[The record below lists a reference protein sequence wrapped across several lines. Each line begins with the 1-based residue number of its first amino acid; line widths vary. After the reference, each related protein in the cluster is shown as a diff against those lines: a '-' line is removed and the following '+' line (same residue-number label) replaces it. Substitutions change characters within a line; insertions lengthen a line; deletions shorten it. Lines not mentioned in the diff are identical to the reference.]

1 MLARATREKQRAGP
15 WSDVEIALIKR
26 LSHDFKNG
34 LLRNVPNGTSIRPW
48 LAIQLRCHPMR
59 ISKKFPKE
67 SDLLGIHNYTFD
79 EELERSIPTAVK
91 YVRDLELQEL
101 EDKFKAQVVLERAGK
116 FRQRRRRRKAKPSTS
131 TKIVKDE
138 PTKTHEKPPVF
149 AWHSHIDD
157 VFHEFKAALAL
168 ESVEHIPTT
177 IDKEA
182 AQCMTMDC
190 SWTTNDD
197 FVLAKSFPL
206 LSIDAGDATMIE
218 DGNFVVFL

>member
-26 LSHDFKNG
+26 LSHDFKRG

-59 ISKKFPKE
+59 ISKKFHKE
-67 SDLLGIHNYTFD
+67 TDLLGIHNYTFD
-79 EELERSIPTAVK
+79 EELVRSIPTAEK
-91 YVRDLELQEL
+91 FVRDLELQEL
-101 EDKFKAQVVLERAGK
+101 DDKFKAQVVLERAGK

-138 PTKTHEKPPVF
+138 PTKSHEKPPVF

-157 VFHEFKAALAL
+157 MFHEFKAALAL

-206 LSIDAGDATMIE
+206 LSIDAGDVTMIE